1 MHRPIRVV
9 GMVVGEASGDTLG
22 ADLIRA
28 LRQQYPDL
36 RVIAVA
42 GPQMQSLGVET
53 IASFEALNIV
63 GLFEV
68 LWNIRRLL
76 RLRTEVL
83 TTFLHE
89 PIDLFIGIDAPDFN
103 LRLASRLKEAGIP
116 TVHYVSPSVWA
127 WRQGR
132 VHGIARS
139 IDLML
144 CVLPFEKDFYDQH
157 HVHAE
162 FVGHPLA
169 DQLPLEANDHEARQ
183 QLAIPEG
190 KEVLAVLPG
199 SRTSEVRMLAGPL
212 KISMRRYLQEHPQD
226 WILIPAISG
235 QRQKQIEQL
244 FAAELQEYPDRLR
257 ILSPHYG
264 PGVGRLAMAVSRQVW
279 LASGTAALEAML
291 LKKPMLVLYRFHWVT
306 YLLARML
313 IRISWYSL
321 PNLLLGRL
329 QVPELI
335 QSYVNPDA
343 ILETSRQLTN
353 QGDCWSQLF
362 REQHERLRCNASQR
376 AAQAIIALWERNP
389 T

>member
-28 LRQQYPDL
+28 LRQHNPNL

-42 GPQMQSLGVET
+42 GPQMQSLGVEA
-53 IASFEALNIV
+53 IASFESLNIV

-76 RLRTEVL
+76 RLRTDVL
-83 TTFLHE
+83 TAFLHE

-103 LRLASRLKEAGIP
+103 LRLAGRLKEAGIP

-132 VHGIARS
+132 VHSIARC

-144 CVLPFEKDFYDQH
+144 CILPFEKEFYDQH
-157 HVHAE
+157 KVHAE

-169 DQLPLEANDHEARQ
+169 DQLPLDADDHDARQ
-183 QLAIPEG
+183 QLAIPERQG
-190 KEVLAVLPG
+190 VLAVLPG
-199 SRTSEVRMLAGPL
+199 SRTSEVRLLSGPL

-226 WILIPAISG
+226 LIIIPAIST
-235 QRQKQIEQL
+235 QRLKQIEHL
-244 FAAELQEYPDRLR
+244 FAQELQEFPGRVR
-257 ILSPHYG
+257 ILSPQYG
-264 PGVGRLAMAVSRQVW
+264 PGVGRLAMAVSQQVW

-291 LKKPMLVLYRFHWVT
+291 LKKPMLVMYRFHWVT

-321 PNLLLGRL
+321 PNLLLGRP

-335 QSYVNPDA
+335 QQRVHPDA
-343 ILETSRQLTN
+343 IMEASHQLTA
-353 QGDCWSQLF
+353 QGDRWSRLF
-362 REQHERLRCNASQR
+362 REQHERLRRNASER
-376 AAQAIIALWERNP
+376 AAQAIMMLWERQS
-389 T
+389 